1 VDLSEISRAGRSTI
15 YDNGKEDP
23 WYTRL
28 AHKTEELFGTGDAAN
43 ARQHNGMVEL
53 YDESPWFMPRIHKIV
68 EIFALVSPLENVA
81 TKRIL
86 AAKKAEAEKEA
97 QKARKSIN

>member
-28 AHKTEELFGTGDAAN
+28 AHKTEELFGTEDSEN
-43 ARQHNGMVEL
+43 AHQHNAMVEL

-68 EIFALVSPLENVA
+68 EIYALVSPLEHSA
-81 TKRIL
+81 TKRSME
-86 AAKKAEAEKEA
+86 AAKEAE
-97 QKARKSIN
+97 KARKSINLP